1 MKEKKLFVKMFIV
14 FASFFVLF
22 ILGNSQVFAS
32 SDEGRTFKLK
42 PSELN
47 KEYTVFVPYS
57 VVPAEYSHYL
67 FFFQKNEANELNSC
81 FDLYFSKEPFKVSVG
96 LGGDKVYSITPGAS
110 YLLTRKIIYYA
121 SNYSL
126 NMDSADSY
134 TTNSTYGS
142 VSSVSS
148 YSYILNASDNI
159 VDISTGETVF
169 QGAPRIQVEPLTE
182 ITQVEEIQPVVA
194 KIVVL
199 VLPACLTI
207 FGVLLVLYLIVS
219 KNLLQL

>member
-67 FFFQKNEANELNSC
+67 FFFDKNEANELNSC

-96 LGGDKVYSITPGAS
+96 FGGDKVYSITPGAS

-134 TTNSTYGS
+134 TTNSTYGT
-142 VSSVSS
+142 VSSVSGH
-148 YSYILNASDNI
+148 SYILDASDNI
-159 VDISTGETVF
+159 VDTSTGETVF
-169 QGAPRIQVEPLTE
+169 HPAKETILVPIAKSMDFLAVIKE
-182 ITQVEEIQPVVA
+182 ILEILPM
-194 KIVVL
+194 ILVVL
-199 VLPACLTI
+199 I
-207 FGVLLVLYLIVS
+207 GLLGLMKAIRQML
-219 KNLLQL
+219 KMLRQA